1 MKLLVS
7 TKCIYYNFFVFQ
19 ADLASKLTDAKE
31 KLVIIDFF
39 AKWCG
44 PCKLI
49 GPFIEV
55 ITN

>member
-1 MKLLVS
+1 MQIVKFITLIVYFI
-7 TKCIYYNFFVFQ
+7 CFQ
-19 ADLASKLTDAKE
+19 ADLATKLTDAKE

-55 ITN
+55 IFTN